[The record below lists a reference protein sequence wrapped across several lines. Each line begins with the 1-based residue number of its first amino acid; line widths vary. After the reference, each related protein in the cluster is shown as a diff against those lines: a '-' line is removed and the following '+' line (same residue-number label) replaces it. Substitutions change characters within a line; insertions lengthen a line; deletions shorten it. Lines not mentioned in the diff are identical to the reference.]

1 MPVPWYGFCFVFF
14 VLFFLFFSFPSC
26 SYSRFFCAI
35 ARSRAYLD
43 GVVEGGA
50 EKHSRTTHDVDG
62 IETLRN
68 TGADQ
73 TLHGELRRRRG
84 EEERGKYA
92 SIAVSVSFSLAPT
105 RRTPKKKRKKKSR
118 RERVTHL
125 VWSPAAGRI
134 ALRSH
139 LPLGGRG
146 LARHVRLRR
155 QVVDHRGDGAHG
167 GRDAPL
173 IPVLRAQKEE
183 AE

>member
-1 MPVPWYGFCFVFF
+1 MSVGGWLRRSSRRFRIAKYAQPSMPVPWYGFCFVFF

-26 SYSRFFCAI
+26 SYSRLFCAF

-105 RRTPKKKRKKKSR
+105 RRTPKKKRKRKKSE
-118 RERVTHL
+118 RE
-125 VWSPAAGRI
+125 S
-134 ALRSH
+134 
-139 LPLGGRG
+139 
-146 LARHVRLRR
+146 
-155 QVVDHRGDGAHG
+155 
-167 GRDAPL
+167 DAPCL
-173 IPVLRAQKEE
+173 ESRRWTHRPAQPPSTWRPGTCPSRPP
-183 AE
+183 ATSGC